1 MGRNYKLLLPAV
13 IILAGLIVA
22 WLLLLTSPKAKREST
37 ASQPPLVKF
46 IEVQPRDVRIPVFT
60 QGTVKPR
67 TSINLSAEVTGRIVE
82 VSPAF
87 SNGSF
92 FKKDDVLLR
101 INPSDYQLAITKAEA
116 LVASA
121 KQQLAR
127 AEAEYRQKVQEYKGI
142 TRAKVSDYALRK
154 PQYEEAKAKLK
165 SAGAD
170 LDLAKVQLARC
181 NIKAPFDGRVVSK
194 KSDVGQYVMP
204 GMVMAEV
211 YSTDVAEVRLPLSP
225 GQINLLDLPISNGI
239 PSGERLVKVKLSG
252 KAAGQL
258 QTWSSELVRTEAV
271 IDERNRLQYVV
282 AQVKDPYLLKP
293 DANAGPVLDT
303 GLFVEAEIEGRLLTN
318 VVVLPRLAIHNN
330 NTVWVLNTKNR
341 LNIRRVNLLHRGEY
355 EAYVKQEETQGI
367 KIPSQKYDGI
377 SSGDRVITSPL
388 DAVVE
393 GMQLRIES
401 PIMVPEFNVPA
412 PLAPAP
418 GGN

>member
-1 MGRNYKLLLPAV
+1 MVRNSKLLLPAIIVLVGIV
-13 IILAGLIVA
+13 IA

-37 ASQPPLVKF
+37 VSQPPLVKF
-46 IEVQPRDVRIPVFT
+46 IEIQPQDVRIPVFT

-82 VSPAF
+82 VSPEF

-127 AEAEYRQKVQEYKGI
+127 GEAEYKQKVAEYKGVS
-142 TRAKVSDYALRK
+142 RGKVSDYALRK

-165 SAGAD
+165 SARAD
-170 LDLAKVQLARC
+170 LGLAKVQLERC
-181 NIKAPFDGRVVSK
+181 NIRAPFDGRVVSK
-194 KSDVGQYVMP
+194 KADVGQYVMP

-211 YSTDVAEVRLPLSP
+211 YSTDVAEVRLPLSQR
-225 GQINLLDLPISNGI
+225 QINLLDLPSNAGS
-239 PSGERLVKVKLSG
+239 PAELKTSEELVKVTLSG

-258 QTWSSELVRTEAV
+258 QSWTSELIRTEAV

-282 AQVKDPYLLKP
+282 AQVKDPYGLHP
-293 DANAGPVLDT
+293 DSEKRAVLNT
-303 GLFVEAEIEGRLLTN
+303 GLFVEAKIEGRLLKN
-318 VVVLPRLAIHNN
+318 VYVLPRLAIHNN
-330 NTVWVLNTKNR
+330 NTVRVLDKKRR
-341 LNIRRVNLLHRGEY
+341 LSIRRVSLIHRGE
-355 EAYVKQEETQGI
+355 ELAYVKQEMNLTGLKSE
-367 KIPSQKYDGI
+367 GI
-377 SSGDRVITSPL
+377 SSGERVIVSPL

-393 GMQLRIES
+393 GMQLRIEA
-401 PIMVPEFNVPA
+401 PITA
-412 PLAPAP
+412 PTLVDK
-418 GGN
+418 

>member
-1 MGRNYKLLLPAV
+1 MVRNSKLLLPAIIVLVGIV
-13 IILAGLIVA
+13 IA

-37 ASQPPLVKF
+37 VSLPPLVKF
-46 IEVQPRDVRIPVFT
+46 IEIQPQDVRIPVFT

-82 VSPAF
+82 VSPEF

-127 AEAEYRQKVQEYKGI
+127 GEAEYKQKVAEYKGVS
-142 TRAKVSDYALRK
+142 RGKVSDYALRK

-165 SAGAD
+165 SARAD
-170 LDLAKVQLARC
+170 LGLAKVQLERC
-181 NIKAPFDGRVVSK
+181 NIRAPFDGRVVSK
-194 KSDVGQYVMP
+194 KADVGQYVMP

-211 YSTDVAEVRLPLSP
+211 YSTDVAEVRLPLSQR
-225 GQINLLDLPISNGI
+225 QINLLDLPSNAGS
-239 PSGERLVKVKLSG
+239 PAELKTSEELVKVTLSG

-258 QTWSSELVRTEAV
+258 QSWTSELIRTEAV

-282 AQVKDPYLLKP
+282 AQVKDPYGLHP
-293 DANAGPVLDT
+293 DSERRPVLNT
-303 GLFVEAEIEGRLLTN
+303 GLFVEAKIEGRLLKN
-318 VVVLPRLAIHNN
+318 VYVLPRLAIHNN
-330 NTVWVLNTKNR
+330 NTVRVLDKKRR
-341 LNIRRVNLLHRGEY
+341 LSIRRVSLIHRGE
-355 EAYVKQEETQGI
+355 ELAYVKQEMNLTGSKSE
-367 KIPSQKYDGI
+367 GI
-377 SSGDRVITSPL
+377 SSGERVIVSPL

-393 GMQLRIES
+393 GMQLRIEA
-401 PIMVPEFNVPA
+401 PITA
-412 PLAPAP
+412 PTLVDK
-418 GGN
+418 